1 MAVFA
6 DAVCRCSLE
15 ATSYCSPPSRGRLR
29 RIAPPSHCKDRLSQ
43 RSPHVTALQAQS
55 ELPVKRGAWAAAATQ
70 TVQAAFVRWLVCGRL
85 RSLYTFSTGNRS
97 GSSFVVAIFA
107 GFDFVVRFPMLRQPQ
122 QFSRLHLNQ
131 REHLAALGDQCV
143 VSWTR
148 DAECAPEPRAL
159 HVIQPALNYQPVAQS
174 GCASIIDLGADHD
187 GIGFLLRHRHDR
199 EPALIRNMRARYVKE
214 PQVRLRSPDSLFLQ
228 VQPSRLASLWARR
241 KIRWPVKAET
251 QCHRMQWPC
260 SPLPLILIREKVG
273 RYWLCAP
280 PAIPNGKIAMTLSI
294 S

>member
-29 RIAPPSHCKDRLSQ
+29 RIAPPSHCKDRRSQ

-97 GSSFVVAIFA
+97 GSSFVVAMFA
-107 GFDFVVRFPMLRQPQ
+107 GFDFVVSFPMLRQPQ

-148 DAECAPEPRAL
+148 DAEVRTRTARAPCDPASPQLPAGRPVWLRVDNRSRCGPRRDRFPFAPSPRPRAR
-159 HVIQPALNYQPVAQS
+159 ALPQDA
-174 GCASIIDLGADHD
+174 CA
-187 GIGFLLRHRHDR
+187 
-199 EPALIRNMRARYVKE
+199 
-214 PQVRLRSPDSLFLQ
+214 
-228 VQPSRLASLWARR
+228 
-241 KIRWPVKAET
+241 
-251 QCHRMQWPC
+251 
-260 SPLPLILIREKVG
+260 
-273 RYWLCAP
+273 
-280 PAIPNGKIAMTLSI
+280 LSQ
-294 S
+294 